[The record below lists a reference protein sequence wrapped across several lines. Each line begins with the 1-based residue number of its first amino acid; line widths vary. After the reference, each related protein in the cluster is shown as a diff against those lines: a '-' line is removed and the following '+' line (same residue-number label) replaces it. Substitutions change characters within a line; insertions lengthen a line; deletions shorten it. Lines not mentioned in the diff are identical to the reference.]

1 MRKILVCTPLLLIIT
16 ALIVILS
23 SVARASPTTSIEVV
37 PASVEGLPGES
48 FIINITVNDVTDLY
62 LWMFRLKWNSTVLRL
77 NSIQEGP
84 FLKKDGGTTSGLMLS
99 PPLMAEINAAG
110 RINETACSLVG
121 ETPGVDGNGTLATLN
136 FTCLSEGDTTLE
148 FWEEAPYFEP
158 ATELMNPTGIS
169 ISHTATPGTVD
180 VIPEFSG
187 FMLIAVLLLA
197 TLLVVIL
204 GKRAYSMRLKRL

>member
-23 SVARASPTTSIEVV
+23 SVARASPTTSIKVV

-62 LWMFRLKWNSTVLRL
+62 LWMFRMKWNSTVLRL

-84 FLKKDGGTTSGLMLS
+84 FLKKDGGITSGLMLS
-99 PPLMAEINAAG
+99 PLMLSEINAAG
-110 RINETACSLVG
+110 RINETACSLEG
-121 ETPGVDGNGTLATLN
+121 EDPGVDGSGIIATLN
-136 FTCLSEGDTTLE
+136 FTCLALGDTALE

-158 ATELMNPTGIS
+158 ATELFNPNGVS
-169 ISHTATPGTVD
+169 ISHTAMPGTVD
-180 VIPEFSG
+180 VVPEFSG
-187 FMLIAVLLLA
+187 FMLIAVLLFV
-197 TLLVVIL
+197 TLLVVVL
-204 GKRAYSMRLKRL
+204 GKKVRSTRLKGH

>member
-1 MRKILVCTPLLLIIT
+1 MT

-62 LWMFRLKWNSTVLRL
+62 LWMFRMKWNSTVLRL
-77 NSIQEGP
+77 NSIEEGP
-84 FLKKDGGTTSGLMLS
+84 FLKKDGGITSGLMLS
-99 PPLMAEINAAG
+99 PLMLSEINAAG
-110 RINETACSLVG
+110 RINETACSLEG
-121 ETPGVDGNGTLATLN
+121 EDPGVDGSGIIATLN
-136 FTCLSEGDTTLE
+136 FTCLAVGDTALE

-158 ATELMNPTGIS
+158 ATELFNPNGVS
-169 ISHTATPGTVD
+169 ISHTATPGTID

-187 FMLIAVLLLA
+187 LMLIAVFLLA
-197 TLLVVIL
+197 TLLVVVL
-204 GKRAYSMRLKRL
+204 GKKVRSTRLKGL